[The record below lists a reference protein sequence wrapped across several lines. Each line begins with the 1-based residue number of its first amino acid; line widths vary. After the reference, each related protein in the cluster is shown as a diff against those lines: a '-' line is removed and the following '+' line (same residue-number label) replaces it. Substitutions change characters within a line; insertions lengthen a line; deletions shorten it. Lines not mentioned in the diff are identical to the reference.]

1 MTNIDNETQ
10 PESSNNV
17 TGNTQ
22 FTCMID
28 GKTMKIIMKNFKYWT
43 KEIGKHSNIMNKH
56 IKEVKKLH
64 DMFRKFVK
72 DSLDFNNRLKNY
84 AVKVSSIKKC
94 LNGNCSNE
102 GILVL
107 LNDLLK
113 ESNDNYILAK
123 ELEKRLFVDGGVG
136 FDEEDGIMKFFK
148 KLVNSIFGYGESDD
162 KKCGGIM
169 NELIKIQNSLP
180 GYIEDFENEIA
191 SNEKALISYEG
202 DTRYIIYFFVVSNLA
217 RLTKMKVFE
226 EAKKD
231 AEKWLDEE
239 KKVIK
244 NQLSGKKNELKMI
257 NLFNDNL
264 RTIILGISDIKT
276 FWGEQIESIKN
287 IITNLKNF
295 ESQKDQNIQQSL
307 TVHILKKNWEDIERK
322 CQSYNKVM
330 NNVLYNDYL
339 D

>member
-1 MTNIDNETQ
+1 
-10 PESSNNV
+10 
-17 TGNTQ
+17 
-22 FTCMID
+22 
-28 GKTMKIIMKNFKYWT
+28 
-43 KEIGKHSNIMNKH
+43 
-56 IKEVKKLH
+56 
-64 DMFRKFVK
+64 
-72 DSLDFNNRLKNY
+72 
-84 AVKVSSIKKC
+84 
-94 LNGNCSNE
+94 
-102 GILVL
+102 
-107 LNDLLK
+107 
-113 ESNDNYILAK
+113 
-123 ELEKRLFVDGGVG
+123 
-136 FDEEDGIMKFFK
+136 
-148 KLVNSIFGYGESDD
+148 
-162 KKCGGIM
+162 M

>member
-1 MTNIDNETQ
+1 
-10 PESSNNV
+10 
-17 TGNTQ
+17 
-22 FTCMID
+22 
-28 GKTMKIIMKNFKYWT
+28 MKIIMKNFKYWT

-56 IKEVKKLH
+56 IKEVKKLY

-84 AVKVSSIKKC
+84 AVKVSFIKKC
-94 LNGNCSNE
+94 LNENCSNE

-113 ESNDNYILAK
+113 ESNENYILAK
-123 ELEKRLFVDGGVG
+123 ELEKRLYVDVGVSFDDKGGV
-136 FDEEDGIMKFFK
+136 MKYIK
-148 KLVNSIFGYGESDD
+148 KLVNSIIGYG
-162 KKCGGIM
+162 GGIM
-169 NELIKIQNSLP
+169 NEIRKIQNSLP
-180 GYIEDFENEIA
+180 GYIEDFKNEIA
-191 SNEKALISYEG
+191 SDEKALISYKG
-202 DTRYIIYFFVVSNLA
+202 DTLYIIYFFVVSNLA
-217 RLTKMKVFE
+217 RFTEMKVFE
-226 EAKKD
+226 KAKKD
-231 AEKWLDEE
+231 AENWLKEE

-244 NQLSGKKNELKMI
+244 NQLSGKQDELKMI

-264 RTIILGISDIKT
+264 ETIYFGIGEINT
-276 FWGEQIESIKN
+276 FWGEQSESIKN

-307 TVHILKKNWEDIERK
+307 TVHILNKNWEDIERK